1 MTTATAKVAA
11 ALLLIAL
18 LGGVAL
24 PVIAQMTGALEI
36 SPAEVDRFPAVSFFL
51 KAYDD
56 AGFFI
61 TDLRAEDLQ
70 VVEDGNPL
78 PVDLLERQQPGLQLV
93 VAINAGLS
101 MDFRINEVSRLEMLR
116 TALVDWAGAQPADT
130 PDALG
135 LVTNTGI
142 SQLRMTSPQAWEAAF
157 AAFTPDL
164 TVTVVSPG
172 VMGAALD
179 VLTDLSPRPYMQR
192 VVLYITSLPMGR
204 AIEQLPAEVDR
215 AASLDVQVHVWLVG
229 SSTISDTYQA
239 DLLRSLAERTGGSY
253 ALFTGV
259 EPVPDFETLLQPDR
273 YVYRL
278 GYTSRAGSSG
288 AHRVAVQLERGDI
301 LAISPET
308 TYNITVEPPNPIF
321 LSPPS
326 RVARRWVTG
335 ADGAERLEPVSLPLK
350 LLVEFPDGHP
360 RALTFTR
367 LYVNDELAV
376 EVTEAP
382 FDALAWDLT
391 PYSESQSVTLRLEV
405 GDSLG
410 LSKSTIDLPVDLEVA
425 PVVMATPPAVAAPL
439 IDGIM
444 IPVVIAGGV
453 LLIVAA
459 AFILRMLAQK
469 RQAHPNGLRLGG
481 RSAGDEP
488 SLLISTV
495 PRLFSSPSAPAR
507 LVRLSESGNPIE
519 GMIITF
525 KQREVVIGSDAQK
538 ANILLENPSVD
549 AAHARLIQAED
560 KSFRLM
566 DNGSL
571 AGTWVNYS
579 PVSKEGVLLE
589 HGDLVNFGKL
599 AFRFEES
606 QPRAARQ
613 PVVNPVEGPL

>member
-24 PVIAQMTGALEI
+24 PAIAQVTGALEI
-36 SPAEVDRFPAVSFFL
+36 SPPEVDRFPAVSFFL
-51 KAYDD
+51 KAFDD

-61 TDLRAEDLQ
+61 TDLQPEDLQ
-70 VVEDGNPL
+70 VAEDGNPL
-78 PVDLLERQQPGLQLV
+78 PVDSLELQQPGLQLV

-101 MDFRINEVSRLEMLR
+101 MDFRINEISRLEMLR
-116 TALVDWAGAQPADT
+116 AALVDWAGAQPADT
-130 PDALG
+130 PDALS

-142 SQLRMTSPQAWEAAF
+142 SQLRMTSPQAWKAAF

-172 VMGAALD
+172 VLGAALD

-239 DLLRSLAERTGGSY
+239 DLLRSLAERTGGSF

-259 EPVPDFETLLQPDR
+259 EPVPDFEALLQPDR

-288 AHRVAVQLERGDI
+288 DHRLAVQLERSDI
-301 LAISPET
+301 VALSPET

-335 ADGAERLEPVSLPLK
+335 ADGIQKLEPTSLPLK

-360 RALTFTR
+360 RPLTFTR
-367 LYVNDELAV
+367 LYVNGEPAL
-376 EVTEAP
+376 EVTEPP
-382 FDALAWDLT
+382 FDALVWDLT
-391 PYSESQSVTLRLEV
+391 PYTESQSVTLRLEV

-425 PVVMATPPAVAAPL
+425 PAVTATPPAPAAPV

-453 LLIVAA
+453 LLIVAT
-459 AFILRMLAQK
+459 AFILRILAQR
-469 RQAHPNGLRLGG
+469 RQSSTRGMRLSKN
-481 RSAGDEP
+481 RNDEP

-549 AAHARLIQAED
+549 AAHARLIQEED

-579 PVSKEGVLLE
+579 PVGREGVLLE
-589 HGDLVNFGKL
+589 HGDLVHFGKL

-606 QPRAARQ
+606 LPQAARQ
-613 PVVNPVEGPL
+613 PVVSQVEEPR